1 MEKVYVLNIDDVN
14 DYITEKNPDCEE
26 IVGEL
31 ESFDEETC
39 KKIVEN
45 SMDYY
50 SDVFLLEEFNDVG
63 KEFGILHLECLY
75 LAIVEWHRRA
85 ASASGR
91 QCRVNI
97 GVVSIMRVMVSQMFL

>member
-14 DYITEKNPDCEE
+14 DYIAEKNPDCEE

-50 SDVFLLEEFNDVG
+50 SDVILLEEFVCAFNHDVDSVYNSD
-63 KEFGILHLECLY
+63 KYFIR
-75 LAIVEWHRRA
+75 I
-85 ASASGR
+85 
-91 QCRVNI
+91 
-97 GVVSIMRVMVSQMFL
+97 F